1 MLILTR
7 RVGEK
12 IVIND
17 DIVVTVVEVGRDT
30 VRIGVEAPRSVAVH
44 RHEVWS
50 QIASENEAARG
61 GDATGVATGG
71 APVSTRSLPTGRRPR
86 PPA

>member
-12 IVIND
+12 IVVND
-17 DIVVTVVEVGRDT
+17 DIVITVVEVGRDT
-30 VRIGVEAPRSVAVH
+30 VRIGIEAPRSVSVH

-50 QIASENEAARG
+50 QIVTENEAALA
-61 GDATGVATGG
+61 GDSAGLTSG
-71 APVSTRSLPTGRRPR
+71 ASPVSTSSLPTGNRR
-86 PPA
+86 PPAP